1 MKLYHYSTF
10 ENFPSIRREGLKI
23 GGDGFVYLA
32 DSHELAR
39 AFAYLYGLQAYAL
52 FEVDIEPN
60 EISESTDHN
69 EEYFKGLTQKNKRK
83 MLYKRAQYTS
93 RQSEIYRYVFG
104 VKETDHD
111 R

>member
-32 DSHELAR
+32 ESHELAR
-39 AFAYLYGLQAYAL
+39 AFAYFYGLQAYAL

-60 EISESTDHN
+60 EISESTDQN
-69 EEYFKGLTQKNKRK
+69 EEYFKGLTQK
-83 MLYKRAQYTS
+83 TS
-93 RQSEIYRYVFG
+93 AKCYISKHNIPADR
-104 VKETDHD
+104 VKFIGMFLV
-111 R
+111 

>member
-23 GGDGFVYLA
+23 GGDRFVYLA
-32 DSHELAR
+32 ESHELAR
-39 AFAYLYGLQAYAL
+39 AFAYFYGLQAYAL

-69 EEYFKGLTQKNKRK
+69 VEYFKGLTQK
-83 MLYKRAQYTS
+83 TS
-93 RQSEIYRYVFG
+93 AKCYISEHNILADR
-104 VKETDHD
+104 VKFIGMFLV
-111 R
+111 

>member
-32 DSHELAR
+32 ESHELAR
-39 AFAYLYGLQAYAL
+39 AFAYFYGLQAYAL

-69 EEYFKGLTQKNKRK
+69 EEYFKGLTQK
-83 MLYKRAQYTS
+83 TS
-93 RQSEIYRYVFG
+93 AKCYIREHNIPADR
-104 VKETDHD
+104 VKFIGMFLV
-111 R
+111 

>member
-10 ENFPSIRREGLKI
+10 ENFPSIQREGLKI

-32 DSHELAR
+32 ESHELAR
-39 AFAYLYGLQAYAL
+39 AFACFYGLQAYAL

-69 EEYFKGLTQKNKRK
+69 EEYFKGLTQK
-83 MLYKRAQYTS
+83 TS
-93 RQSEIYRYVFG
+93 AKCYISEHNIPADR
-104 VKETDHD
+104 VKFIDMFWV
-111 R
+111 

>member
-32 DSHELAR
+32 ESHELAR
-39 AFAYLYGLQAYAL
+39 AFAYFYGLQAYAL

-60 EISESTDHN
+60 EISESTDNN
-69 EEYFKGLTQKNKRK
+69 EEYFKGLTQK
-83 MLYKRAQYTS
+83 TS
-93 RQSEIYRYVFG
+93 AKCYISEHNIPADR
-104 VKETDHD
+104 VKFIGMFLV
-111 R
+111 

>member
-10 ENFPSIRREGLKI
+10 ENFPSIQKEGLKI

-32 DSHELAR
+32 ESHELAR
-39 AFAYLYGLQAYAL
+39 AFAYFYGLQAYAL

-69 EEYFKGLTQKNKRK
+69 EEYFKELTQK
-83 MLYKRAQYTS
+83 TS
-93 RQSEIYRYVFG
+93 AKCYISEHNIPADR
-104 VKETDHD
+104 VKFIDIFWV
-111 R
+111 

>member
-10 ENFPSIRREGLKI
+10 ENFPSIQREGLKI

-32 DSHELAR
+32 ESHELAR
-39 AFAYLYGLQAYAL
+39 AFASVYGLQAYAL

-69 EEYFKGLTQKNKRK
+69 EEHFKGLTQK
-83 MLYKRAQYTS
+83 TS
-93 RQSEIYRYVFG
+93 AKCYMSEHNIPADR
-104 VKETDHD
+104 VKFIGMFWV
-111 R
+111 